1 MKILLTG
8 ANKGL
13 GLNLCKTLLKDGHK
27 VFAISKNT
35 NNLSKLKKS
44 NLRYYKVDLRNFHQI
59 DSALTS
65 ISDEIN
71 KIDILINNAALYLK
85 SSFLNTKF
93 DEINKIIDTNI
104 KGTIFIT
111 KLTLQKLLPG
121 PGRIIM
127 INSVAGIN
135 GIKNES
141 IYCAS
146 KFALKGF
153 SDSLQIE
160 LKKKKIFISN
170 LFPGGI
176 KTSLWNKKNI
186 YNGNVNKLT
195 KPKDIYKI
203 IKFIIELPKYQILK
217 NITTY
222 PECENH

>member
-1 MKILLTG
+1 MKVLLTG

-13 GLNLCKTLLKDGHK
+13 GLNLCKALLNDGHK

-59 DSALTS
+59 DSTLKS

-71 KIDILINNAALYLK
+71 KIDILINNAAIYLK
-85 SSFLNTKF
+85 SSFFNAKF

-160 LKKKKIFISN
+160 LKKRKIFISN

-186 YNGNVNKLT
+186 YNGNVNNLT
-195 KPKDIYKI
+195 KPEDIYKI
-203 IKFIIELPKYQILK
+203 VRFIIELPKYQILK

>member
-13 GLNLCKTLLKDGHK
+13 GLNLCKALLNDGHK

-153 SDSLQIE
+153 SESLQIE

-186 YNGNVNKLT
+186 YSGNVNKLT

>member
-13 GLNLCKTLLKDGHK
+13 GLNLCKALLNDGHK

-35 NNLSKLKKS
+35 NNLSKLKDS

-65 ISDEIN
+65 ISNEIN
-71 KIDILINNAALYLK
+71 KVDILINNAALYLK

-141 IYCAS
+141 IYCTS

-186 YNGNVNKLT
+186 YNGNVNNLT
-195 KPKDIYKI
+195 KPEDIYKI
-203 IKFIIELPKYQILK
+203 VRFIIELPKYQILK

>member
-13 GLNLCKTLLKDGHK
+13 GLNLCKALLNDGHK

-44 NLRYYKVDLRNFHQI
+44 NLRYHKVDLRNFHQI
-59 DSALTS
+59 DSTLKS

-71 KIDILINNAALYLK
+71 KIDILINNAAIYLK
-85 SSFLNTKF
+85 SSFFNTKF

-160 LKKKKIFISN
+160 LKKRKIFISN

-176 KTSLWNKKNI
+176 KTSLWNKKNL
-186 YNGNVNKLT
+186 YNGNVNNLT
-195 KPKDIYKI
+195 KPEDIYKI
-203 IKFIIELPKYQILK
+203 VRFIIELPKYQILK

>member
-13 GLNLCKTLLKDGHK
+13 GLNLCKALLKDGHK

-85 SSFLNTKF
+85 YSFLNTKF

-104 KGTIFIT
+104 KGTIFVT

-153 SDSLQIE
+153 SESLQIE
-160 LKKKKIFISN
+160 LKKKKIFITN

-186 YNGNVNKLT
+186 YSGNVNKLT